1 MNLDFQNFQQIQIEL
16 NQTLP
21 LKINDLGEILFSE
34 SWIVA
39 KALVPLV
46 MAAEMTFIGFRV
58 MFNASISE
66 QLTSFTRKFFICYL
80 LVYTNLVTGLFVGAD
95 SVVEGLNNAG
105 SSLGSQIL
113 SLAPHSPDS
122 IQSPEPI
129 LYWGAWMKSAQSG
142 EHKFDF
148 KYQHEILFKNDP
160 NIPKSFSRKNSDPKT
175 TPSSRSQ
182 DKGPL
187 HAEDYFYLIT
197 LPMIAIGNVIAT
209 AGMQISA
216 ALAPLFT
223 SVGILYG
230 SGLALRMIL
239 ALGICVIPL
248 LFFHQFEQ
256 VFIHYLHTLV
266 GVALIAPLFY
276 ILSAIGF
283 VLATQ
288 TYEIII
294 EKHHLAY
301 TLYSLFAQVADETI
315 DQMINFTAGG
325 TDYGSIKETLKN
337 MLHYFGAYL
346 CGSLV
351 VASFVIGGVT
361 LSAASVSL
369 ALRWNQAFA
378 DEGLIRAFAG
388 FFSRIEGSFAHGL
401 SQGMNSGMQGMNS
414 LFGSQKTSSGK

>member
-1 MNLDFQNFQQIQIEL
+1 MNLDFQNFQQIHQGL
-16 NQTLP
+16 SDTLP
-21 LKINDLGEILFSE
+21 QKINDLGEILFSE
-34 SWIVA
+34 SWTVA
-39 KALVPLV
+39 KALTPLV

-58 MFNASISE
+58 IFKASISE

-80 LVYTNLVTGLFVGAD
+80 LIYTNLVTGLFVGSD
-95 SVVEGLNNAG
+95 SVLVGLQNAG
-105 SSLGSQIL
+105 SNLGSQIVR
-113 SLAPHSPDS
+113 LAPQAP
-122 IQSPEPI
+122 QSPEPV
-129 LYWGAWMKSAQSG
+129 LYWGEWIKTAAPG

-148 KYQHEILFKNDP
+148 KYQREILFENDP
-160 NIPKSFSRKNSDPKT
+160 SIPESFSRTEKSKGGAKSIDSK
-175 TPSSRSQ
+175 
-182 DKGPL
+182 DKGPI

-223 SVGILYG
+223 TIGILYG
-230 SGLALRMIL
+230 SSLALRVIL
-239 ALGICVIPL
+239 SLGICIIPL
-248 LFFHQFEQ
+248 LFFHQFER
-256 VFIHYLHTLV
+256 VFVTYLHALV
-266 GVALIAPLFY
+266 GVALIPPLFY
-276 ILSAIGF
+276 ILSSIGF
-283 VLATQ
+283 VLAAH
-288 TYEIII
+288 TYEIIV

-301 TLYSLFAQVADETI
+301 TLYQLFAQVADQTI
-315 DQMINFTAGG
+315 DQMIHYTAGG
-325 TDYGSIKETLKN
+325 SDYGSIKETLKN

-378 DEGLIRAFAG
+378 DEGLIRSFAG
-388 FFSRIEGSFAHGL
+388 FFSRIEGSFAQGL

-414 LFGSQKTSSGK
+414 LFGSNKTTSGK

>member
-1 MNLDFQNFQQIQIEL
+1 MNLDFQNFQQIQTEL
-16 NQTLP
+16 SQTLP
-21 LKINDLGEILFSE
+21 QKINDLGELLFTE
-34 SWIVA
+34 SWSVA
-39 KALVPLV
+39 KALTPLV

-80 LVYTNLVTGLFVGAD
+80 LVYTNLVTGLFIGSD
-95 SVVEGLNNAG
+95 SVLEGLQSAG
-105 SSLGSQIL
+105 STLGSQIIK
-113 SLAPHSPDS
+113 LAPESRDS
-122 IQSPEPI
+122 SPEPI
-129 LYWGAWMKSAQSG
+129 VYWGEWMKAGEPG

-148 KYQHEILFKNDP
+148 KYQREVLFKNDP
-160 NIPKSFSRKNSDPKT
+160 DIPESFSQKSSTSKAP
-175 TPSSRSQ
+175 PSSSS
-182 DKGPL
+182 KEKAPV

-216 ALAPLFT
+216 SLAPLFT

-230 SGLALRMIL
+230 SALALRMIL

-248 LFFHQFEQ
+248 LFFHQFERI
-256 VFIHYLHTLV
+256 FIQYLHALV
-266 GVALIAPLFY
+266 GVALITPLFY

-288 TYEIII
+288 TYEIIVVNN
-294 EKHHLAY
+294 HLAY
-301 TLYSLFAQVADETI
+301 TLYSLFAQVADQTI
-315 DQMINFTAGG
+315 DQMINFAAGG
-325 TDYGSIKETLKN
+325 SDYGSIKETLKN

-378 DEGLIRAFAG
+378 DEGLIRSFAG
-388 FFSRIEGSFAHGL
+388 FFSRIEGSFAQGL

-414 LFGSQKTSSGK
+414 LFGSQKTNSGK